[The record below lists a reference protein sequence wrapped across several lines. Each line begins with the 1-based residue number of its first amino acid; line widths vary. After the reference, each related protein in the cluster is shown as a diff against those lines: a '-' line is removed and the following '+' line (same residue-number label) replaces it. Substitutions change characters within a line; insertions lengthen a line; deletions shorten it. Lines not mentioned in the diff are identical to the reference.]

1 MEKKES
7 KKISKKELLEK
18 MSKDY
23 GMTGFEASKAFDAV
37 FNTVVNEL
45 ENGNEVS
52 IKGFGSFKLNDM
64 KSRTA
69 VNPFNGKKIHV
80 KAHKRV
86 VFKVS
91 SVLKEKV
98 K

>member
-1 MEKKES
+1 MEKKET
-7 KKISKKELLEK
+7 KKIGKKELFEK

-23 GMTGFEASKAFDAV
+23 GVTGFDASMAIDAV
-37 FNTVVNEL
+37 FDTIVKEL

-52 IKGFGSFKLNDM
+52 IKGFGSFKLIDV

-86 VFKVS
+86 TFKVS
-91 SVLKEKV
+91 SVLREKV